1 MSVWST
7 ILKIA
12 PYAAAPFTGGAS
24 LAAVPFTSA
33 IGSTAS
39 GAAKGMA
46 SNRGTQIDVGLAEQ
60 KVRQDQQDAYQRAQL
75 AKSQEDRTSLTDA
88 MKKLAVS
95 EYRANAQPYTP
106 PVFHSNVAGVRDFT
120 PATPAN
126 LGIPGPMSDFERA
139 GPAGMQQEIMKR
151 LAGQSTM
158 PVMPPNPYEAG
169 NQYTVDPK
177 LRKGGIWEK
186 IFNILGPAASIYGAA
201 RGSRGGSAINSDSS
215 INT

>member
-24 LAAVPFTSA
+24 LLAAPLTSA
-33 IGSTAS
+33 IGSAAS
-39 GAAKGMA
+39 GAAQGMA
-46 SNRGTQIDVGLAEQ
+46 SNRGTQIGVSLAEQ
-60 KVRQDQQDAYQRAQL
+60 QARQDQQDAYQRAQL
-75 AKSQEDRTSLTDA
+75 AKSQEDRASLTDA
-88 MKKLAVS
+88 AKKLAVS

-106 PVFHSNVAGVRDFT
+106 PTFHSQVTGRDFT

-126 LGIPGPMSDFERA
+126 IGTPGPMSDFERA
-139 GPAGMQQEIMKR
+139 GTAGMQQEIMKR

-169 NQYTVDPK
+169 NRYTVDPR
-177 LRKGGIWEK
+177 LLKGSLWEK
-186 IFNILGPAASIYGAA
+186 ILNIVGPAASIYGAA